1 MKLSFQYNS
10 FISVIT
16 VFKEMNNTLN
26 LVLLSIEQPSTT
38 TSTPAQAGPI
48 KVFSDVSKVQVL

>member
-38 TSTPAQAGPI
+38 TSTPAQVGPI